1 MSKRRVFITGCSA
14 GFGRDAARALA
25 ERGHTVYATM
35 RGLEGK
41 NAEAAQELRAFARQG
56 GHALHLHELDVTDE
70 RSVESAAAWAVEQG
84 GVDVVIQNAGVGTYG
99 VQETFTLEQ
108 VQGIFDVNVFGV
120 LRVNRALLPHLR
132 QKGEGRIVYVS
143 SGLGRLVF
151 PFLGPYTASK
161 FALEAL
167 AQAASY
173 ELDPL
178 GIESIVVQPG
188 AFGTTFS
195 QHSVHAADV
204 ARLAGYGPVPRMME
218 GFVKGFEERARAG
231 QLGKPEELVQ
241 ALVEVV
247 EAPRGSLPAR
257 RTVGA
262 DVYEPVTAINQVS
275 EEVHDRLLRAFGMRG
290 GDAHR

>member
-1 MSKRRVFITGCSA
+1 MSKRVFITGCSA
-14 GFGRDAARALA
+14 GFGRDTARALA
-25 ERGHTVYATM
+25 GRGHTVYATM

-41 NAEAAQELRAFARQG
+41 NAATAAELRAFAEQG
-56 GHALHLHELDVTDE
+56 GHALLLHELDVTDE
-70 RSVESAAAWAVEQG
+70 RSVERAAAWAVDQG
-84 GVDVVIQNAGVGTYG
+84 GVDVLVQNAGVGTYG

-132 QKGEGRIVYVS
+132 QKGAGRVVYLS
-143 SGLGRLVF
+143 SGLGRLVL

-167 AQAASY
+167 AQAAAY
-173 ELDPL
+173 DLEPL
-178 GIESIVVQPG
+178 GIESVIVQPG

-195 QHSVHAADV
+195 QNSVRAADV
-204 ARLAGYGPVPRMME
+204 ARLAGYGPVPAMME
-218 GFVKGFEERARAG
+218 GFVKGFEARAKAG
-231 QLGKPEELVQ
+231 QIGNPEELVQ
-241 ALVEVV
+241 ALCEVV

-262 DVYEPVTAINQVS
+262 DVFEAVTAINRVS
-275 EEVHDRLLRAFGMRG
+275 EEVHDRLLRMFGIRK
-290 GDAHR
+290 